1 MNKKLISRAVLEVID
16 AVEADF
22 FCYNFPRTPPCGAR
36 GIYGQNLLS
45 TSVRRTIY
53 QTKPLGM
60 REPKKLVVMIFDAI
74 KSARLRFFLIYQ
86 GPNQSILPF
95 SQP

>member
-1 MNKKLISRAVLEVID
+1 MSCNVNRGHSWSFNSEFLGS
-16 AVEADF
+16 
-22 FCYNFPRTPPCGAR
+22 CGAR
-36 GIYGQNLLS
+36 GILCRIYGQNLLS

-60 REPKKLVVMIFDAI
+60 REPKKMVVMIFDAI

-86 GPNQSILPF
+86 GPNHSILPF
-95 SQP
+95 SQS